1 MISLEFPTH
10 KEVILFQC
18 DWYDMP
24 TTSTSR
30 SRGYNRDEYG
40 IVDIKT
46 SMYRYSDEPYI
57 LVKGAEPVFYVNLVK
72 KLGWSSVVAMRPRN
86 LFAMPDEE
94 NQGDLDVGALDMGIE
109 HMNSVGPTQ
118 ELSNWTRLDME
129 GTTGDASV
137 INQVRGR
144 NQGRFISV
152 FKYHFLL
159 INL

>member
-1 MISLEFPTH
+1 
-10 KEVILFQC
+10 
-18 DWYDMP
+18 MP

-94 NQGDLDVGALDMGIE
+94 N
-109 HMNSVGPTQ
+109 
-118 ELSNWTRLDME
+118 
-129 GTTGDASV
+129 
-137 INQVRGR
+137 
-144 NQGRFISV
+144 
-152 FKYHFLL
+152 
-159 INL
+159 

>member
-1 MISLEFPTH
+1 
-10 KEVILFQC
+10 
-18 DWYDMP
+18 
-24 TTSTSR
+24 
-30 SRGYNRDEYG
+30 
-40 IVDIKT
+40 
-46 SMYRYSDEPYI
+46 
-57 LVKGAEPVFYVNLVK
+57 
-72 KLGWSSVVAMRPRN
+72 
-86 LFAMPDEE
+86 
-94 NQGDLDVGALDMGIE
+94 MGIE